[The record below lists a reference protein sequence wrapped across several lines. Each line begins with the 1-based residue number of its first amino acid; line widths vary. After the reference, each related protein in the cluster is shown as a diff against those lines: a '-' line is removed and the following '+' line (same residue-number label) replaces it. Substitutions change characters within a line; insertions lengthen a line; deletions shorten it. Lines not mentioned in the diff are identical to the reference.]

1 MAVPGVVRTAG
12 EQCLALPWE
21 APAAV
26 PRAVHRLS
34 AGLSAEHPVAGL
46 SAGLSAVPPAVPP
59 AVPSA
64 VLPAVPPAVAPWVRH
79 GLRKSKWGDV
89 EGSEGESNSGEGSNV
104 SADLSQ
110 SFAAR
115 DDRLDG
121 NGYSHRGHTI

>member
-1 MAVPGVVRTAG
+1 MAAPGVVRTAG

-34 AGLSAEHPVAGL
+34 ASLSASLSAEHPVAGL
-46 SAGLSAVPPAVPP
+46 SAGLSAVPP

-115 DDRLDG
+115 DDRLDD
-121 NGYSHRGHTI
+121 NGYSHRGLTI